1 MCFAG
6 GVSSGIRPVR
16 RRQLL
21 TLGAAALLAG
31 CSGDGTREGDARWNA
46 APASSNVPGDSH
58 SGPPTPTPAGTPSPS
73 PTPWQIPTPAT
84 PTPGVCPGT
93 PGVVQHPGGPQHYLP
108 CSGTDIALTIDDG
121 PDPQWT
127 PRILAL
133 LARYHV
139 TATFCVV
146 GKRIVRY
153 PQLVASVA
161 AAGHQVAN
169 HTFTH
174 AQPFAR
180 LTAPQVHDEIARTS
194 DVLAGIGIRP
204 RLFRAPGGE
213 WSPATLGECAA
224 AGLRPLDWSVDPR
237 DWSRPGVRHIVET
250 ILTRTRPG
258 AIILDHDGGGDRQQ
272 TLDALTIALPRLLD
286 AGYHFVQP

>member
-1 MCFAG
+1 MADPH
-6 GVSSGIRPVR
+6 SGDPDPRRMPRYPRGRAAPRWPAALPAVQRYRHRPDHR
-16 RRQLL
+16 RR
-21 TLGAAALLAG
+21 AG
-31 CSGDGTREGDARWNA
+31 
-46 APASSNVPGDSH
+46 PAD
-58 SGPPTPTPAGTPSPS
+58 
-73 PTPWQIPTPAT
+73 
-84 PTPGVCPGT
+84 
-93 PGVVQHPGGPQHYLP
+93 
-108 CSGTDIALTIDDG
+108 
-121 PDPQWT
+121 
-127 PRILAL
+127 
-133 LARYHV
+133 
-139 TATFCVV
+139 
-146 GKRIVRY
+146 